1 MPRITASTM
10 REHRAHI
17 RATLIDT
24 AEHIMRTD
32 GPQALTAGAV
42 TSAAGIARNS
52 IYRYVDSVD
61 DLRTLVL
68 ERHLPS
74 WLNAVNEA
82 VTCAHT
88 PAEQIDAWCRSNL
101 EQAALTGHGWLMN
114 ITKNTPLTDRTLQAV
129 SHAHHNTQ
137 DMLLAA
143 WQHLTADD
151 TQAQIGT
158 ELTRSMVD
166 AGFHLLDRGMPADQV
181 IDATLNAVNRLH
193 CGWQPNE
200 QHTKTVNFALATP
213 ATDPHSTSSQFARQG
228 PLAAAPVHSHK
239 PKNPTDQ
246 AHEHQC

>member
-10 REHRAHI
+10 REHRANV

-32 GPQALTAGAV
+32 GSHALTAGAV
-42 TSAAGIARNS
+42 TAAVGIARNS

-61 DLRTLVL
+61 DLRALVL

-82 VTCAHT
+82 VTRAHT

-101 EQAALTGHGWLMN
+101 EQAATTGHGWLMN
-114 ITKNTPLTDRTLQAV
+114 ITKNTPLTDGTRQAV
-129 SHAHHNTQ
+129 AHAHRNTQ
-137 DMLLAA
+137 DMLLTA

-151 TQAQIGT
+151 TQAQIGA

-166 AGFHLLDRGMPADQV
+166 AGFRLLDRGMPAEHV
-181 IDATLNAVNRLH
+181 ITATLNATSRLH
-193 CGWQPNE
+193 SSGPTP
-200 QHTKTVNFALATP
+200 QHTQDQSV
-213 ATDPHSTSSQFARQG
+213 
-228 PLAAAPVHSHK
+228 AP
-239 PKNPTDQ
+239 
-246 AHEHQC
+246 